1 MKHLAI
7 VATGLVLAACEGGP
21 GMPTVFTGGGEAA
34 PVDPARQA
42 QFVAL
47 VEQSGCRVD
56 PRDHQ
61 FVHDAGFTDL
71 EIGDFG
77 SARLR
82 RFQEPP
88 QRLVSHASGVQVTRE
103 RCCV

>member
-1 MKHLAI
+1 MKYLAI
-7 VATGLVLAACEGGP
+7 VAAGLVLAGCETMP
-21 GMPTVFTGGGEAA
+21 GMPTVFTGGGDGTGA
-34 PVDPARQA
+34 PVDSARQA

-56 PRDHQ
+56 PRDHA

-77 SARLR
+77 QQLAAAG
-82 RFQEPP
+82 QAEIAADGG
-88 QRLVSHASGVQVTRE
+88 LVLLTE
-103 RCCV
+103 RCI